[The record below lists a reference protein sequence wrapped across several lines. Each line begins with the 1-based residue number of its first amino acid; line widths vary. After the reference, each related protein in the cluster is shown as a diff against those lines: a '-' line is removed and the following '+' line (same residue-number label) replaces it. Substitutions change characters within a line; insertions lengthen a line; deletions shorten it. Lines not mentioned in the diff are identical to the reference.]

1 MDLAIRQQ
9 NPSHAREC
17 EAREQVRVAARTWT
31 ATEGWCWR
39 SQERLVRVGV
49 IRRPG

>member
-17 EAREQVRVAARTWT
+17 EALEQLRVAARTWT
-31 ATEGWCWR
+31 ATEGWYWYL
-39 SQERLVRVGV
+39 QERLVRVG
-49 IRRPG
+49 